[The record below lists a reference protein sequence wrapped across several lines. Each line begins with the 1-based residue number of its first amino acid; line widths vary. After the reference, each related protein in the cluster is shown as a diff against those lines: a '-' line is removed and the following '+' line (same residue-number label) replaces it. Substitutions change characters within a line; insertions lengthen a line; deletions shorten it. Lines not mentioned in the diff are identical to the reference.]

1 MNRPRSGSPA
11 NILIFPTVVLALWM
25 VSHAQTANRQTSAAQ
40 TPQYHSVWDGIYT
53 EAQAQRGQALY
64 HAKCSSCHGDQLTG
78 KESDDVPALTGRDF
92 MVEWDGRTVG
102 DLYRKIFRKMP
113 QDDPGTLTPQ
123 QTADLVSFLLSFNK
137 FPSGNS
143 ELQPESEALTAIRF
157 EARKPDPKSGP
168 RPTR

>member
-1 MNRPRSGSPA
+1 MNRPSLRSPA
-11 NILIFPTVVLALWM
+11 RALIFSSVVVALWI
-25 VSHAQTANRQTSAAQ
+25 VPRAQTARSQNPASQGSQ
-40 TPQYHSVWDGIYT
+40 NHSVWDGIYT
-53 EAQAQRGQALY
+53 ESQAQRGQALY
-64 HAKCSSCHGDQLTG
+64 HSKCSSCHGDHLGG

-102 DLYRKIFRKMP
+102 DLFRKIFRKMP

-143 ELQPESEALTAIRF
+143 ELPSQNDALAAIRF
-157 EARKPDPKSGP
+157 DSKKPDPKNAS
-168 RPTR
+168 RSAR